1 MRYLKYFEGFTNDE
15 LNNLINSEKTSVFK
29 INRNIENKN
38 NLLSDD
44 LINYDISGFTYEE
57 SNDHY
62 IIQPDDKFIELY
74 NRYCLMNKLSP
85 KKLIFLISILP
96 NPPISVFGYNQIDSE
111 NILPDS
117 NLKGLSIVYK
127 LYKYIL
133 NIKDIGFIMTNK
145 DNLPEAKNLWYN
157 LLQDKD
163 VYSGTN
169 QYYNIIIKKD
179 IDDTKLKSILDKV
192 EKFDLIYDIDLN
204 SKIKELYG

>member
-1 MRYLKYFEGFTNDE
+1 
-15 LNNLINSEKTSVFK
+15 
-29 INRNIENKN
+29 
-38 NLLSDD
+38 
-44 LINYDISGFTYEE
+44 
-57 SNDHY
+57 
-62 IIQPDDKFIELY
+62 
-74 NRYCLMNKLSP
+74 
-85 KKLIFLISILP
+85 
-96 NPPISVFGYNQIDSE
+96 
-111 NILPDS
+111 
-117 NLKGLSIVYK
+117 
-127 LYKYIL
+127 
-133 NIKDIGFIMTNK
+133 MTNK